1 MNETT
6 ITLDME
12 KIQKIKLFIATPM
25 YGGQCYGMYTKSL
38 LDTANLFSEN
48 GIMHQVYYLF
58 NESLV
63 TRARNYC
70 VNAFLKSECTH
81 LMFIDSDVSWKA
93 MDLLYML
100 HLMATRE
107 DIRMFCGLYP
117 KKCIAW
123 EKVLHAAKSGM
134 YDQHPVHLEKIAG
147 DLVMNPDPEA
157 YPDGIAPVFEPIQV
171 KEGATGFMIIE
182 RSVFEEYQDAHPEY
196 MYRPDHIREGE
207 FKAGEQI
214 CAFFDTIINEENRYL
229 SEDYMFSE
237 NCRKLGIK
245 IWALPHIELMHSGSY
260 IYQGKI
266 VDMAN
271 VGVHATLD
279 PEHAQKILD
288 GKTAKSGKK

>member
-1 MNETT
+1 
-6 ITLDME
+6 
-12 KIQKIKLFIATPM
+12 
-25 YGGQCYGMYTKSL
+25 
-38 LDTANLFSEN
+38 
-48 GIMHQVYYLF
+48 
-58 NESLV
+58 
-63 TRARNYC
+63 
-70 VNAFLKSECTH
+70 
-81 LMFIDSDVSWKA
+81 MFIDSDVSWKA

-107 DIRMFCGLYP
+107 DIRIFCGLYP

-171 KEGATGFMIIE
+171 KEGATGFMITE
-182 RSVFEEYQDAHPEY
+182 RSVFEEYQEAHPEY

-288 GKTAKSGKK
+288 GETAKSGKK

>member
-107 DIRMFCGLYP
+107 DIRIFCGLYP

-134 YDQHPVHLEKIAG
+134 YDQHPVHLEKVAG

-157 YPDGIAPVFEPIQV
+157 YPDGISPVFEPIQV
-171 KEGATGFMIIE
+171 KE
-182 RSVFEEYQDAHPEY
+182 
-196 MYRPDHIREGE
+196 
-207 FKAGEQI
+207 
-214 CAFFDTIINEENRYL
+214 
-229 SEDYMFSE
+229 
-237 NCRKLGIK
+237 
-245 IWALPHIELMHSGSY
+245 
-260 IYQGKI
+260 
-266 VDMAN
+266 
-271 VGVHATLD
+271 
-279 PEHAQKILD
+279 
-288 GKTAKSGKK
+288 

>member
-1 MNETT
+1 MNKQIELN
-6 ITLDME
+6 LDEMR
-12 KIQKIKLFIATPM
+12 KIKLYIATPM
-25 YGGQCYGMYTKSL
+25 YGGMCYGLYTKSL
-38 LDTANLFSEN
+38 MDTTGAWLQHGMEHELYF
-48 GIMHQVYYLF
+48 LF

-70 VNAFLKSECTH
+70 VANFLKSDCTH
-81 LMFIDSDVSWKA
+81 LMFIDSDVSWRH
-93 MDLLYML
+93 MDLMYMT
-100 HLMATRE
+100 HLMAERD
-107 DIRMFCGLYP
+107 DIRVFCGLYP
-117 KKCIAW
+117 KKTIAW
-123 EKVLHAAKSGM
+123 EKVLEAAKTGI
-134 YDQHPVHLEKIAG
+134 YDEHPVHLEKVAG
-147 DLVMNPDPEA
+147 DMVFNPDPEA
-157 YPDGIAPVFEPIQV
+157 YPDGEAPIHEPIIV
-171 KEGATGFMIIE
+171 KEGATGFMMVE
-182 RSVFEEYQDAHPEY
+182 RSVFEEYGKAHPELWY
-196 MYRPDHIREGE
+196 TPDHIREGE